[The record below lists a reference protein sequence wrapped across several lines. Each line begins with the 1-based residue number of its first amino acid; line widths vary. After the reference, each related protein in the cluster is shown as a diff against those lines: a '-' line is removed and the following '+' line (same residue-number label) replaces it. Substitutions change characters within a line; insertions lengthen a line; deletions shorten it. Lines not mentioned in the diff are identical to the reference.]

1 MRLVLASSSPRRA
14 AILRAAGYDFDVRPS
29 GAEEWPYPGGD
40 PSGYTESL
48 ARAKAGGG
56 SDGEVVV
63 GADTVVVV
71 DGAVLGKPADAED
84 AAAMLRRLSGR
95 THEVVTGVAVRH
107 NGAVRSGHAR
117 TRLTLR
123 VLDEG
128 AIRAYVDTGEPL
140 DKAGA
145 YGYQGG
151 AARFVTRLE
160 GDADTVIGLPMAL
173 LRELLPPELRRD
185 RGPSPLAGELGPP
198 GPGGGF

>member
-14 AILRAAGYDFDVRPS
+14 ALLRAAGYDFDVRPS
-29 GAEEWPYPGGD
+29 PTEEWPFPGGD
-40 PSGYTESL
+40 PASYTESL
-48 ARAKAGGG
+48 ARAKAA
-56 SDGEVVV
+56 DGAADEVVV
-63 GADTVVVV
+63 GADTVVVL
-71 DGAVLGKPADAED
+71 DSSVLGKPVDADD

-107 NGAVRSGHAR
+107 GGWLRSGHAR

-123 VLDEG
+123 VLDERE
-128 AIRAYVDTGEPL
+128 IRAYVETGEPL

-160 GDADTVIGLPMAL
+160 GDADTVIGLPLAL
-173 LRELLPPELRRD
+173 LRELLPPELV
-185 RGPSPLAGELGPP
+185 GS
-198 GPGGGF
+198 